1 MEIAHGSR
9 IQEAGSRIG
18 WSLKNALDFLNKSLQ
33 RLLMAIERASRR
45 LSVEVV
51 QENAQEEGNAKSS
64 TPTGGP
70 LQ

>member
-1 MEIAHGSR
+1 MEIAHGSM

-18 WSLKNALDFLNKSLQ
+18 WSLKNAFDFLNKSLQ

-51 QENAQEEGNAKSS
+51 QENAQEEGNAESS